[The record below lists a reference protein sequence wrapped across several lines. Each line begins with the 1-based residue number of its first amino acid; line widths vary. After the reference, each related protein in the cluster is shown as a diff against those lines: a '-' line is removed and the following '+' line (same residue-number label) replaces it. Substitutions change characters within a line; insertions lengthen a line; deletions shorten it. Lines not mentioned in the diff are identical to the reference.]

1 MQKRERLEKTIAGE
15 KADRI
20 PVALWRH
27 FPGDDQRPM
36 DLAQA
41 AAAFQEDWDFDF
53 VVVSPANTY
62 SVIDYGLQDRWAGA
76 LDGTREITRREVIR
90 SLDWTEL
97 RRLEPT
103 RGTTGQQIETLN
115 LLNNA
120 FGEDVPFLL
129 TVHSPLAQAG
139 MLAGS
144 ETLIHNM
151 RTHPDRLK
159 TGLNTITDNTLRF
172 IDAIRKTGIAGIL
185 YVIDHAAYAI
195 MNENEYREFGC
206 SFDMQIMRVLPQHWW
221 LNMMQISGKSPMLK
235 AVADYPVQVLSWND
249 REGFTDLAEGKLIFK
264 GAVCG
269 GLGRWK
275 PMHDGMPGE
284 VREQARDAVEQVYGR
299 RLILSTG
306 LPLIITS
313 PRSNIR
319 MARQIV
325 EEFVR

>member
-129 TVHSPLAQAG
+129 TVYSPLA
-139 MLAGS
+139 
-144 ETLIHNM
+144 
-151 RTHPDRLK
+151 
-159 TGLNTITDNTLRF
+159 
-172 IDAIRKTGIAGIL
+172 
-185 YVIDHAAYAI
+185 
-195 MNENEYREFGC
+195 
-206 SFDMQIMRVLPQHWW
+206 
-221 LNMMQISGKSPMLK
+221 
-235 AVADYPVQVLSWND
+235 
-249 REGFTDLAEGKLIFK
+249 
-264 GAVCG
+264 
-269 GLGRWK
+269 
-275 PMHDGMPGE
+275 
-284 VREQARDAVEQVYGR
+284 
-299 RLILSTG
+299 
-306 LPLIITS
+306 
-313 PRSNIR
+313 
-319 MARQIV
+319 
-325 EEFVR
+325 